1 MNETNTKIDLLT
13 LLHEVNDRMYK
24 MMEYC
29 ERLQPVKLDTERN
42 DEQFEYNGD
51 YYKSDDTPITV
62 DLDITDE
69 MYSETKLFRLLDPEL
84 DEHKIFDDQTGR
96 SILKDLRKVI
106 RSLEK

>member
-1 MNETNTKIDLLT
+1 MNETNTDLELLT
-13 LLHEVNDRMYK
+13 LLNETHERMYS
-24 MMEYC
+24 MMEWC
-29 ERLQPVKLDTERN
+29 EKLQPVKLDTERN

-51 YYKSDDTPITV
+51 YYKGDDTPITV

-96 SILKDLRKVI
+96 SILKALRKVI

>member
-51 YYKSDDTPITV
+51 YYKSDDTRITV

-69 MYSETKLFRLLDPEL
+69 MYSETILFRLLDPEL